1 MSVDLDV
8 MSLDMQYNAMSEPI
22 EINIKS
28 LIERSIPDERLLL
41 FTIL

>member
-8 MSLDMQYNAMSEPI
+8 TSLDMQYNATSEPI

-28 LIERSIPDERLLL
+28 LIELSIPDVWLLL

>member
-8 MSLDMQYNAMSEPI
+8 TSLDIQYIAMCEPI

-28 LIERSIPDERLLL
+28 LIKRSTLDKQLSL
-41 FTIL
+41 FTTL